1 MAVVLRCSQKAD
13 SSTRLR
19 PALTPISSGLTCVR
33 MTPSSIG
40 VRLSSASAFLKIPF
54 SNPYARSSQLNRDS
68 ILNDQQSKARGSGP
82 ANYIANV
89 EATSTDVLILLETL
103 WTNAKHI
110 PCSRSVRVDVHKTI
124 MLASIGGFC
133 PGTYLLLKYRRVKA
147 VVARDPNSDTHWSAN
162 KRPDSVIN
170 NPAEWSNHVAK
181 FHGIPNAPALPKA
194 SRSEYKRNRDG
205 KQRKRSDDEPRLECG
220 KKRRGDKGRL
230 EVYAGENALCLFCGL
245 ATVPR
250 RFFSSHLHRNIG
262 RFSNLLFAVPNVWI
276 QAKKFSFLADMTG
289 PATSQNTTP
298 ATMAPCLSNSPTA
311 SIQRLPERRRTSRS
325 ERPTSFKITRFT
337 PCVPIEVNAAF
348 IIVARWRAAHAGHG
362 GHGTWRKQMRLLK
375 ALILAVLPLAKSKL
389 KPKIIG
395 RRTCC
400 VAWGHCV

>member
-1 MAVVLRCSQKAD
+1 MAVVLRCSQQAD

-19 PALTPISSGLTCVR
+19 PALTPISSGLT
-33 MTPSSIG
+33 G
-40 VRLSSASAFLKIPF
+40 
-54 SNPYARSSQLNRDS
+54 
-68 ILNDQQSKARGSGP
+68 SKARGSGP

-89 EATSTDVLILLETL
+89 EATSTDIPLPSETP
-103 WTNAKHI
+103 WPKAEHI

-124 MLASIGGFC
+124 MLASIGGFR

-147 VVARDPNSDTHWSAN
+147 VVARDPNSDKLMSLCVWHKTHWSAN

-170 NPAEWSNHVAK
+170 NPAEWSNHVAI
-181 FHGIPNAPALPKA
+181 FHGMRNVPALPKA

-205 KQRKRSDDEPRLECG
+205 KQRKRSDDEPRLEERKDVDDDQRLERG

-298 ATMAPCLSNSPTA
+298 ATMALCLSNSPTA
-311 SIQRLPERRRTSRS
+311 SIQRLPERKRTSRVS
-325 ERPTSFKITRFT
+325 R
-337 PCVPIEVNAAF
+337 
-348 IIVARWRAAHAGHG
+348 
-362 GHGTWRKQMRLLK
+362 RLS
-375 ALILAVLPLAKSKL
+375 LIPFFEFQCK
-389 KPKIIG
+389 
-395 RRTCC
+395 
-400 VAWGHCV
+400 

>member
-1 MAVVLRCSQKAD
+1 M
-13 SSTRLR
+13 R

-40 VRLSSASAFLKIPF
+40 VRLSSASAFLKITF

-82 ANYIANV
+82 ANDIANV
-89 EATSTDVLILLETL
+89 EATSTDIPIPLETP
-103 WTNAKHI
+103 WPKAEHI

-124 MLASIGGFC
+124 MLASIGGFR
-133 PGTYLLLKYRRVKA
+133 PGTYLILKYRRVKA
-147 VVARDPNSDTHWSAN
+147 VVARDPNSDKRWSARRRMS
-162 KRPDSVIN
+162 K
-170 NPAEWSNHVAK
+170 WSNHVAK

-205 KQRKRSDDEPRLECG
+205 KQRKRSDDEPRLEERKDVDDDQRLECG
-220 KKRRGDKGRL
+220 KKRRDDKGRL

-298 ATMAPCLSNSPTA
+298 AKMALCLSNSRTA
-311 SIQRLPERRRTSRS
+311 SIQRLSERKRTSRVS
-325 ERPTSFKITRFT
+325 R
-337 PCVPIEVNAAF
+337 
-348 IIVARWRAAHAGHG
+348 
-362 GHGTWRKQMRLLK
+362 RLS
-375 ALILAVLPLAKSKL
+375 LIPFFEFQCK
-389 KPKIIG
+389 
-395 RRTCC
+395 
-400 VAWGHCV
+400 